1 MILKEKHTYVDD
13 SVDYTL
19 IDNIEKIEV
28 CEELTS
34 PSRRFIKIYK
44 NNRKDPKE
52 FEKLYVDENI
62 VFVCN
67 DQGKTL
73 EKVVPLVK

>member
-19 IDNIEKIEV
+19 IDNVEKIEV
-28 CEELTS
+28 GEDLGI
-34 PSRRFIKIYK
+34 PRRFIKIYK

-73 EKVVPLVK
+73 EKVVPLIKK